1 MLGRAEGDA
10 TMNISQV
17 LTRRAITVS
26 PAAPLSE
33 AAELMC
39 ERHVG
44 AIVVTETRMDEP
56 VVVGVITDRDIVQA
70 QLERSADLSRLRV
83 GDVMHRD
90 PLVLR
95 EDEPVS
101 AAIRKMKEHGVRRA
115 PVISSSGALTG
126 VVSTDD
132 LLAQVAEELSVLA
145 YLVSHQP
152 GREMAGPQ
160 RRS

>member
-1 MLGRAEGDA
+1 MPALEGGA
-10 TMNISQV
+10 AMNIGQIV
-17 LTRRAITVS
+17 ARRAITVS

-39 ERHVG
+39 DRHVG
-44 AIVVTETRMDEP
+44 AIVVTQTPMGEA
-56 VVVGVITDRDIVQA
+56 VVIGMITDRDIVQA
-70 QLERSADLSRLRV
+70 QLERTADLSRLRV

-90 PLVLR
+90 PLILR
-95 EDEPVS
+95 EGEPIS

-115 PVISSSGALTG
+115 PVIGSSGALTG

-132 LLAQVAEELSVLA
+132 LLAQVAEELSTLA

-152 GREMAGPQ
+152 RREMPAAQ
-160 RRS
+160 RTL